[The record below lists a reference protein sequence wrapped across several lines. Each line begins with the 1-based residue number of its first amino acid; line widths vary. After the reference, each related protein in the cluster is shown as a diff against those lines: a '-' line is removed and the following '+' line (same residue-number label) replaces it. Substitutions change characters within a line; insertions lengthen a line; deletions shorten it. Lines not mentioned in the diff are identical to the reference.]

1 MPVRQVES
9 TLPRVFEAL
18 STLDPQPG
26 RYLFLENNSSD
37 NTLNLLREFDAPK
50 EIIRLWFL
58 DGFEVPDSW
67 AGVSIARHFLLKRAR
82 QLNPDFTLFLDADVI
97 PSRSDLITRLTSW
110 QRDFVAGVYLRT
122 LFEGVTKYDAIP
134 IPSRLSKSSPL
145 MEVSSSGLG
154 VACLSRRI
162 VQDRRLDF
170 HLPWEPQDLNV
181 EDWEWCRKARKLG
194 YSLFVDDD
202 VKCEH
207 LERRH
212 SRPWHEPLEW
222 RGSVVAEEQLC

>member
-1 MPVRQVES
+1 MKTVLAMPVRQVES

-97 PSRSDLITRLTSW
+97 PSRSDLITV
-110 QRDFVAGVYLRT
+110 DFMAER
-122 LFEGVTKYDAIP
+122 F
-134 IPSRLSKSSPL
+134 RCW
-145 MEVSSSGLG
+145 
-154 VACLSRRI
+154 CLLANIIR
-162 VQDRRLDF
+162 
-170 HLPWEPQDLNV
+170 
-181 EDWEWCRKARKLG
+181 G
-194 YSLFVDDD
+194 
-202 VKCEH
+202 
-207 LERRH
+207 RH
-212 SRPWHEPLEW
+212 KI
-222 RGSVVAEEQLC
+222 